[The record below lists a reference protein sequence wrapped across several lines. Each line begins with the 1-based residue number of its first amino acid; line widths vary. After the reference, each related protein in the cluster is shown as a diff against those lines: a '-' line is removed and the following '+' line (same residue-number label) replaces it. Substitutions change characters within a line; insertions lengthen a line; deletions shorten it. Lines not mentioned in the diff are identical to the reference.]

1 MIFLSQE
8 RIAQM
13 IFLSFV
19 YGILFGMIMDVIRLF
34 RLVLLPEK
42 CHGRVRR
49 LRRAAVIVFNF
60 ATDLLFVFGFAS
72 CAVIF
77 TYNMSGG
84 VFRGVVYVMMAA
96 GLVIYS
102 LTVCRI
108 TVKLNTWI
116 SGKIKFVLRKI
127 FYFISVPLH
136 KIKKHLIKIYT
147 LTISEKIGRINRG
160 IREKKDRVE
169 KAVPEALVPQK
180 EYKKE
185 GRISLGRKR
194 PN

>member
-19 YGILFGMIMDVIRLF
+19 YGILFGIIVDVIRLF

-42 CHGRVRR
+42 CSGNMHK
-49 LRRAAVIVFNF
+49 LRRATVAVFNF

-96 GLVIYS
+96 GLAVYS
-102 LTVCRI
+102 LSVCRL

-116 SGKIKFVLRKI
+116 SGKIKFVIRKL
-127 FYFISVPLH
+127 FNLISVPLG
-136 KIKKHLIKIYT
+136 KIKKYIIKIYT
-147 LTISEKIGRINRG
+147 LTIGKKIGRINKE
-160 IREKKDRVE
+160 IIEKKE
-169 KAVPEALVPQK
+169 KAEEHVSESLVPQK
-180 EYKKE
+180 GYKKE